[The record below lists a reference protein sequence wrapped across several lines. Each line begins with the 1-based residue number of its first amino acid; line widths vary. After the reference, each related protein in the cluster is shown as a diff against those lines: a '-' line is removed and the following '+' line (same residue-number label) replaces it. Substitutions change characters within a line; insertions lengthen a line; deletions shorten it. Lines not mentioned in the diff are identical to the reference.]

1 MKVLV
6 VGESWMK
13 HTIHVKGFDSFQ
25 TSNYEEGAGVFLSAL
40 NSAGYDVTYVR
51 SHEVSASF
59 PSTAEALACFDV
71 VVISDVGANTFLLGD
86 DTFFR
91 SQRVPN
97 KLEVLANFV
106 RDGGGL
112 VMVGGYMSFT
122 GIDAKARYKQSALA
136 DVLPVELLDIDDRVE
151 CPEGALIQVL
161 DSKHPIV
168 QGIDGAWPALL
179 GYTRVTPIMG
189 SETILSV
196 NGEILLSVADIGS
209 GRSVAF
215 TSDLAPHWA
224 PPEFLEWHHYAGFW
238 TEIVSWASGG

>member
-6 VGESWMK
+6 AGESWMK

-25 TSNYEEGAGVFLSAL
+25 TSNYEEGAAVFLSAL
-40 NSAGYDVTYVR
+40 VGAGHGVTYVR
-51 SHEVSASF
+51 SHEVNTSF
-59 PSTAEALACFDV
+59 PATADALAAFDV

-86 DTFFR
+86 ETFFR
-91 SQRVPN
+91 SNRVPN
-97 KLEVLANFV
+97 KLELLGDYV

-122 GIDAKARYKQSALA
+122 GIDGKARYGESALA
-136 DVLPVELLDIDDRVE
+136 DVLPVELLDVDDRVE
-151 CPEGALIQVL
+151 CPEGAFIEVVNPQ
-161 DSKHPIV
+161 HPIV
-168 QGIDGAWPALL
+168 RGINGDWPPLL
-179 GYTRVTPIMG
+179 GFNQVLPKPE

-196 NGEILLSVADIGS
+196 GGEVLLSVASIGS

-224 PPEFLEWHHYAGFW
+224 PPEFLGWLHYAQLW
-238 TEIVSWASGG
+238 SAIVSWAGGD